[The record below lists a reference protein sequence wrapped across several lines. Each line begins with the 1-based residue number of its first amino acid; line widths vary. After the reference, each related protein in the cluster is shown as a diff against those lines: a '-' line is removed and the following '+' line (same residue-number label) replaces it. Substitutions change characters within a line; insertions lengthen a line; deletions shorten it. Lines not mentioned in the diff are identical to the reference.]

1 MYRAPPNATRT
12 NPLFPY
18 TTLFRS
24 DAGSGVGRSSRIGS
38 RVRRTESSQRHI
50 AKDDANRFVEGDA
63 GHSARPFRDLR
74 SEADRA
80 VLTPVH
86 LDDKIFSMYERGMTV
101 REKLYYGAA
110 RLGRRPR
117 YTLKVEFIVYLGE
130 EPRSHQQIKT
140 RTNGEE

>member
-1 MYRAPPNATRT
+1 MCQGRVERRVEEGVVGT
-12 NPLFPY
+12 
-18 TTLFRS
+18 

-80 VLTPVH
+80 ALTPVP
-86 LDDKIFSMYERGMTV
+86 LDDKIFSMYARGMTV
-101 REKLYYGAA
+101 RETLAYGAA
-110 RLGRRPR
+110 PLGR
-117 YTLKVEFIVYLGE
+117 E
-130 EPRSHQQIKT
+130 EEHTS
-140 RTNGEE
+140 